1 MTTDA
6 TTIFMIAYH
15 TLLPMI
21 ACGMLYVLCIKR
33 IQQVSEKKQKFK
45 GRIVP
50 GKFLVHYECPNRH
63 KINFDKDE
71 ICPKCGAELWKKE

>member
-6 TTIFMIAYH
+6 TTIIMIAYY
-15 TLLPMI
+15 TFLPI
-21 ACGMLYVLCIKR
+21 VAIGMFYILCIKR

-45 GRIVP
+45 GRIVS

-63 KINFDKDE
+63 RINFDKDE
-71 ICPKCGAELWKKE
+71 ICPKCGEALWREE